1 MPLSLATAVAVA
13 IVLAALAGIRSRF
26 LRGRLAFAFV
36 LLLGAA
42 VSEVALNRGIGDA
55 ALLASL
61 ARLLLTAGITIG
73 AVSLL
78 LNPWQQNRPSERVPA
93 IVQDVIVI
101 VLFAVLTTMLF
112 DEKLLTTSA
121 VGAVVVG
128 FALQDTLGN
137 LFSGLAIQVEK
148 PFKVGQ
154 WIRVADHEGQVQEV
168 TWRATKLLTKAG
180 QFAIVP
186 NSVMSKEAILNF
198 SEPTIPTRLEVMV
211 GATYEAPPNQVRRAL
226 MEAVENA
233 PLALKVPAPD
243 IILEDFS
250 SSSIT
255 YRVRFWIEDYARD
268 NTARDQVRT
277 NVWYAFKREGIE
289 IPFPIQVEYSRE
301 EKPARPVERI
311 DATSAQLGKLDL
323 FAELDEAART
333 EFAAACREHLF
344 ADGERIVKQGDPGR
358 SMFVVLDGR
367 VRVVLEPSN
376 QEVAVTAA
384 GGVFG
389 EMSMLT
395 GDPRTASVRAFGD
408 ALLLEIG
415 ADQFRALALRCPGLI
430 ERVSAIVSSR
440 RVGLAE
446 AQAAADIVQTKHT
459 AQSSMMARIRAFLK
473 V

>member
-1 MPLSLATAVAVA
+1 MALPVTTAIAVA
-13 IVLAALAGIRSRF
+13 IALAALAAVRSRF
-26 LRGRLAFAFV
+26 LRGRLAFALA
-36 LLLGAA
+36 LLLGAG
-42 VSEVALNRGIGDA
+42 VSEGALSQGIGDA
-55 ALLASL
+55 ELLASL
-61 ARLLLTAGITIG
+61 ARLLLTAGVTIA

-78 LNPWQQNRPSERVPA
+78 LNPWRQNRPSERVPA

-101 VLFAVLTTMLF
+101 VLFAVATTMLF

-137 LFSGLAIQVEK
+137 LFSGLAIQIEK

-186 NSVMSKEAILNF
+186 NSVISKETILNF

-211 GATYEAPPNQVRRAL
+211 GASYEVPPNRVRRSL

-243 IILEDFS
+243 VILEDFAA
-250 SSSIT
+250 SSIT
-255 YRVRFWIEDYARD
+255 YRVRFWIDDYARD
-268 NTARDQVRT
+268 NAARDQVRT
-277 NVWYAFKREGIE
+277 NIWYAFKRYGIE
-289 IPFPIQVEYSRE
+289 IPFPIQIEYSRE

-311 DATSAQLGKLDL
+311 SATAAQLGKIDL
-323 FAELDEAART
+323 FAELDEPARIR
-333 EFAAACREHLF
+333 FAAACQEHLF
-344 ADGERIVKQGDPGR
+344 AKGERIVRQGEPGQ
-358 SMFVVLDGR
+358 SMFVVLNGR
-367 VRVVLEPSN
+367 VRVALEPSN
-376 QEVAVTAA
+376 QEVATTAA

-395 GDPRTASVRAFGD
+395 GDPRTASVFALED

-415 ADQFRALALRCPGLI
+415 SEQFRELAIGCPGLI
-430 ERVSAIVSSR
+430 ERVSTIVSSR

-446 AQAAADIVQTKHT
+446 AQAAADHVHHRTSAH
-459 AQSSMMARIRAFLK
+459 QSMLARIRTFLN